1 MSYFSWGKSNIEKEK
16 LLAQVKEL
24 ESKNKDL
31 ETKLEESNKYRI
43 KNKKLKREYLTLA
56 GTIEG
61 MLQEQS
67 LTKFLMFT
75 IAVQCGGE
83 LQISNDSIEASKKLS
98 ETHDIDFVEDDQNL
112 TYRVKRRSEFEEKK

>member
-1 MSYFSWGKSNIEKEK
+1 
-16 LLAQVKEL
+16 
-24 ESKNKDL
+24 
-31 ETKLEESNKYRI
+31 
-43 KNKKLKREYLTLA
+43 
-56 GTIEG
+56 
-61 MLQEQS
+61 
-67 LTKFLMFT
+67 MFT